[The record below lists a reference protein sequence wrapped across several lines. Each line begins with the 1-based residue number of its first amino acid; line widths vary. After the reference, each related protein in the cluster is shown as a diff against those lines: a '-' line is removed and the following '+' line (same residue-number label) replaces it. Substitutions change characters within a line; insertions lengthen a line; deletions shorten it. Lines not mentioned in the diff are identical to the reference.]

1 MLDKDSLLAASHY
14 EQPYQKEK
22 DYIEEMFLAGIYDRF
37 DNLIFKGG
45 TALSKFYD
53 SVRFSDDLDFSLAEK
68 KESEK
73 IGATLEK
80 MVGELSVDYPI
91 KVMRRMDTPDATTY
105 ELSIRGPLFEML
117 NKYQHLKIEISK
129 NASVVETANTFRR
142 NPIYEDL
149 KPYLAIVMSLKEILA
164 EKTEALLFR
173 HNLKARD
180 LYDLYF
186 LLQKGTEIK
195 VSLIDRKMR
204 EQGHTFTVERFIRR
218 VDVVAEIW
226 EKELRRLLPK
236 DKFVAY
242 NTVKKS
248 VIDGFRTAS
257 IL

>member
-1 MLDKDSLLAASHY
+1 MLDKNSLLATSNY

-22 DYIEEMFLAGIYDRF
+22 DYIEEMFLAGIYDCF
-37 DNLIFKGG
+37 DDLVFKGG

-80 MVGELSVDYPI
+80 MIEERSRDYPI
-91 KVMRRMDTPDATTY
+91 RVMRRMDTSDATTY

-117 NKYQHLKIEISK
+117 NKYQHLKIEINKST
-129 NASVVETANTFRR
+129 SVVETTTTFRR
-142 NPIYEDL
+142 NPVYNDL

-186 LLQKGTEIK
+186 LMQKGTEIK

-204 EQGHTFTVERFIRR
+204 EQGHTFTAERFMKR
-218 VDVVAEIW
+218 VDAMAEIW
-226 EKELRRLLPK
+226 EKELRRLLPE
-236 DKFVAY
+236 DKFVLY
-242 NTVKKS
+242 GTVKKS
-248 VIDGFRTAS
+248 VIEGFRASS

>member
-22 DYIEEMFLAGIYDRF
+22 DYIEEIFLAGIFGRF
-37 DNLIFKGG
+37 DNLVFKGG

-53 SVRFSDDLDFSLAEK
+53 SIRFSDDLDFSLVEK
-68 KESEK
+68 RESK
-73 IGATLEK
+73 KVGTTLEK
-80 MVGELSVDYPI
+80 MIEAFSDYPI
-91 KVMRRMDTPDATTY
+91 EVMRKRDTPDKTLY

-117 NKYQHLKIEISK
+117 DKYQHLKIEIDK
-129 NASVVETANTFRR
+129 NAPVIETTNTFRK
-142 NPIYEDL
+142 NPVYNDIG
-149 KPYLAIVMSLKEILA
+149 PYIAVVMSPKEILA
-164 EKTEALLFR
+164 EKTEALMFR

-204 EQGHTFTVERFIRR
+204 EHGSTFTTERFMERME
-218 VDVVAEIW
+218 AMAGIW
-226 EKELRRLLPK
+226 ETELRRLLPE
-236 DKFVAY
+236 DKFVLY
-242 NTVKKS
+242 DTVKKS
-248 VIDGFRTAS
+248 VIDGFKASS